1 MSEIADQPLPI
12 QSSLTLPG
20 RVPPMLGLAVVVTSI
35 VCGLATYF
43 VLTGL
48 APFQPTPQLISILLA
63 LNGILV
69 FAMLAMITWQV
80 AMLWRARRKQIAGAR
95 LHGRLVSMFAIV
107 AALPA
112 LIVALFATV
121 TLDRGLDTWFSERTQ
136 LIVDEA
142 QTVAEAYLR
151 EHDQVLRQA
160 LATIAFDLSQTGD
173 LLTKDRQLFT
183 RRLANHVAFRGLT
196 AAYVINADKRTVD
209 SSVTAN
215 KEVVFIPPPPGS
227 LTTAGAGKGVVINPE
242 DGDTMRGL
250 VKIQNLGDLYL
261 YIYKTVDPQVLQHLK
276 KTREGKAEYDAL
288 KAERQG
294 VQFTFAL
301 MYIGVA
307 FIFLL
312 AAVWLGLWVADRLV
326 EPIVKMVDAARS
338 VSRGDLDVKVDV
350 RKDQGDIATLGRTFN
365 QMTNQL
371 KEQRDDLVGANE
383 LIDER
388 RRFTEAVLSGVTSG
402 VIGVNE
408 DGHINLANRS
418 ALKLLNM
425 KSRELQAKGLKSVIP
440 EFAPLLVEAMGKTSG
455 MAEGQVSMPIGDQ
468 ERNFTIRV
476 TTERSHDDS
485 HGYVVT
491 FDDMT
496 QLVTAQR
503 NSAWADI
510 AQRIAHEIKNPL
522 TPIQLA
528 AERLRRKYSKEI
540 TSDPAVFEQCT
551 ETIIRQVGDIGRMVD
566 EFSSFARM
574 PKAVLE
580 QNNLTKT
587 VKEALVLQKAS
598 TDDYEF
604 DLDVP
609 DVPVELA
616 FDRRLVTQA
625 VTNLVKNAREAIEP
639 MVNNDPDYRG
649 HITVQV
655 KQSADEAIIS
665 VADNGIGLPKEN
677 RQRLTEPYM
686 TTREKGTG
694 LGLAI
699 VKRIMQEHGGEI
711 RLTDAPDDH
720 KGGAGA
726 QVELIFGKAELQSKP
741 TVKHAEK
748 VKDKSDMGKALADQ
762 KS

>member
-1 MSEIADQPLPI
+1 MSDIADQPLPI

-20 RVPPMLGLAVVVTSI
+20 RVPPALGLGVVIVAI
-35 VCGLATYF
+35 VCGLATYI

-48 APFQPTPQLISILLA
+48 TPLQPSPELITALLA
-63 LNGILV
+63 LNGLLV
-69 FAMLAMITWQV
+69 LGMVVMIAWQV
-80 AMLWRARRKQIAGAR
+80 AMLWRARRQQIAGAR

-136 LIVDEA
+136 SIVDEA

-151 EHDQVLRQA
+151 EHDQVLRQS
-160 LATIAFDLSQTGD
+160 LASIAFDISQTGD
-173 LLTKDRQLFT
+173 LLVKDRQLFT
-183 RRLANHVAFRGLT
+183 RRLANHVAFRGLK
-196 AAYVINADKRTVD
+196 AAYVINASKRTVD
-209 SSVTAN
+209 SSVTST
-215 KEVVFIPPPPGS
+215 KDVVFIPPPPGS

-250 VKIQNLGDLYL
+250 VKIQNFDDLYL
-261 YIYKTVDPQVLQHLK
+261 YIYKSVDPKVLQHLL

-326 EPIVKMVDAARS
+326 EPIVKLVDAARL
-338 VSRGDLDVKVDV
+338 VSKGNLEIKVDV

-388 RRFTEAVLSGVTSG
+388 RRFTEAVLSGVTAG

-408 DGHINLANRS
+408 VGHINLVNRS

-425 KSRELQAKGLKSVIP
+425 KSRELQAKGLNSVIP
-440 EFAPLLVEAMGKTSG
+440 QFAPLLAEAMNKTSG
-455 MAEGQVSMPIGDQ
+455 MAEGQVAMAVGDQ

-496 QLVTAQR
+496 ELVSAQR

-522 TPIQLA
+522 TPIQLS
-528 AERLRRKYSKEI
+528 AERLRRKYGKEI
-540 TSDPAVFEQCT
+540 TTDPAVFEQCT
-551 ETIIRQVGDIGRMVD
+551 NTIIRQVGDIGRMVD

-580 QNNLTKT
+580 QNDLSQT

-598 TDDYEF
+598 TDDHEF
-604 DLDVP
+604 DLSVP
-609 DVPVELA
+609 EEPVSLA

-639 MVNNDPDYRG
+639 LANEDPTYRG
-649 HITVQV
+649 QITVQV
-655 KQSADEAIIS
+655 EQSEDDAIVRVI
-665 VADNGIGLPKEN
+665 DNGIGLPKEN

-699 VKRIMQEHGGEI
+699 VKRIMEEHGGGI
-711 RLTDAPDDH
+711 RLTDAPADH

-726 QVELIFGKAELQSKP
+726 QVELVFGKAELQSKP

-748 VKDKSDMGKALADQ
+748 IKKKSEMSEALAAQ